1 VRTVSWAELM
11 AGQNYWAFDIVIV
24 IGEGYLEGL
33 EEFMQSYHSL
43 FSGII
48 WTGLNLDY
56 PGHSFSH
63 LGLFY
68 GELILSSERAK
79 LTGQRA

>member
-1 VRTVSWAELM
+1 
-11 AGQNYWAFDIVIV
+11 
-24 IGEGYLEGL
+24 
-33 EEFMQSYHSL
+33 MQSYHSL

-68 GELILSSERAK
+68 GELNVSNIGAELIE
-79 LTGQRA
+79 

>member
-1 VRTVSWAELM
+1 MYELM

-48 WTGLNLDY
+48 WTGLNIDY

-68 GELILSSERAK
+68 GKLPIRYTRAIRYTGAK
-79 LTGQRA
+79 LIE

>member
-1 VRTVSWAELM
+1 M

-68 GELILSSERAK
+68 GELNDAENGAELIE
-79 LTGQRA
+79 QRV

>member
-1 VRTVSWAELM
+1 
-11 AGQNYWAFDIVIV
+11 
-24 IGEGYLEGL
+24 
-33 EEFMQSYHSL
+33 MQSYHSL

-68 GELILSSERAK
+68 GKLILSSERAK
-79 LTGQRA
+79 LIEQRA